1 MSMMIQND
9 KPDKSNN
16 PNDRILEIIVTVFV
30 AVIILG
36 LMIKIVFF

>member
-1 MSMMIQND
+1 MSVINQED
-9 KPDKSNN
+9 TPDKNSN
-16 PNDRILEIIVTVFV
+16 PNDRILELVVTIFV

>member
-1 MSMMIQND
+1 MMNQND
-9 KPDKSNN
+9 TPAKNDN
-16 PNDRILEIIVTVFV
+16 PNDRILEIVVTLFV